1 MTEIPPA
8 FEREHGCTEGDW
20 LRELPEAVG
29 RHVLELAG
37 PGRAEVLL
45 EGGGSLSLRW
55 EVLPER
61 QIALIRLPRMQVG
74 YAFSEGVTAEARAQ
88 FMRLFDLRMRRGG
101 G

>member
-8 FEREHGCTEGDW
+8 FEREHGCTEVDW

-29 RHVLELAG
+29 RHVLILG
-37 PGRAEVLL
+37 SGRAEVQL

-55 EVLPER
+55 QVLPER
-61 QIALIRLPRMQVG
+61 QIALIRLPRMQVS
-74 YAFSEGVTAEARAQ
+74 YAFSNVSAPARAQ